1 MSLDTLDTGTRMAS
15 IRTSAAFQRT
25 RMAADRTLMA
35 GIRTSLSMI
44 GFGFTIFSFF
54 RTLSRDG
61 LLRAGAHPNAPA
73 LFGLSLVS
81 LGIIVLTFA
90 LIGEWRFD
98 KTLREQRQVFIDA
111 GEMRADEPF
120 PRSWAWLIGLL
131 LLLIGLFAIG
141 NMALGLAQGAVQP

>member
-1 MSLDTLDTGTRMAS
+1 MSLDTFDTGTRMAS
-15 IRTSAAFQRT
+15 VRTSAAFQRT

-54 RTLSRDG
+54 RTLARDG
-61 LLRAGAHPNAPA
+61 LLREGAHENAPA
-73 LFGLSLVS
+73 MFGLSLVS
-81 LGIIVLTFA
+81 LGILVLTFS

-98 KTLREQRQVFIDA
+98 RTLREQRQVFIDA

-120 PRSWAWLIGLL
+120 PRSWVWLIGLL
-131 LLLIGLFAIG
+131 LLLIGLFVIG
-141 NMALGLAQGAVQP
+141 NMALSFAQA

>member
-15 IRTSAAFQRT
+15 VRTSAAFQRT

-54 RTLSRDG
+54 RTLARDG
-61 LLRAGAHPNAPA
+61 LLREGAPEHAPA
-73 LFGLSLVS
+73 LLGLSLVS
-81 LGIIVLTFA
+81 LGILVLTFA

-98 KTLREQRQVFIDA
+98 QTLRDQRQIFIDA
-111 GEMRADEPF
+111 GELRADEPF
-120 PRSWAWLIGLL
+120 PRSWVWLIGLL
-131 LLLIGLFAIG
+131 LLLIGLFVIG
-141 NMALGLAQGAVQP
+141 NMALSFAQA

>member
-1 MSLDTLDTGTRMAS
+1 MSIEKLDTGTRMAS
-15 IRTSAAFQRT
+15 VRTSAAFQRT

-54 RTLSRDG
+54 RTLARDG
-61 LLRAGAHPNAPA
+61 LLREGAHENAPA
-73 LFGLSLVS
+73 MLGLSLVS
-81 LGIIVLTFA
+81 LGILVLTFA

-98 KTLREQRQVFIDA
+98 QTLRDQRQVFIDA

-120 PRSWAWLIGLL
+120 PRSWVWLIGLL
-131 LLLIGLFAIG
+131 LLLIGLFVIG
-141 NMALGLAQGAVQP
+141 NMALSLAQA

>member
-1 MSLDTLDTGTRMAS
+1 MSIETLDTGTRMAS
-15 IRTSAAFQRT
+15 VRTSAAFQRT

-54 RTLSRDG
+54 RTLARDG
-61 LLRAGAHPNAPA
+61 LLREGAHANAPA

-81 LGIIVLTFA
+81 LGILVLSFA
-90 LIGEWRFD
+90 LIGEWRFGQ
-98 KTLREQRQVFIDA
+98 TLREQRQIFIDA

-120 PRSWAWLIGLL
+120 PKSWVWLMGFLL
-131 LLLIGLFAIG
+131 LLVGLFAIG
-141 NMALGLAQGAVQP
+141 NMALSLVQA

>member
-1 MSLDTLDTGTRMAS
+1 MSPDQFDTGTRLAS
-15 IRTSAAFQRT
+15 IRTGAAFQRT

-54 RTLSRDG
+54 RTMAREG
-61 LLRAGAHPNAPA
+61 LLREGAHQNAPA

-81 LGIIVLTFA
+81 LGILVLIMA
-90 LIGEWRFD
+90 LIGEWKFD
-98 KTLREQRQVFIDA
+98 RSLRDQRQVFIDA
-111 GEMRADEPF
+111 GEIRAGEPF
-120 PRSWAWLIGLL
+120 PRSWVWLIGLL

-141 NMALGLAQGAVQP
+141 NMALSVAQAR

>member
-1 MSLDTLDTGTRMAS
+1 MSLDTFDTGTRMAS
-15 IRTSAAFQRT
+15 VRTSAAFQRT

-54 RTLSRDG
+54 RSLARDG
-61 LLRAGAHPNAPA
+61 LLRPGAPENAPA
-73 LFGLSLVS
+73 MFGLSLVS
-81 LGIIVLTFA
+81 LGILVLSMA

-98 KTLREQRQVFIDA
+98 RTLREQRDVFIAA

-120 PRSWAWLIGLL
+120 PRSWVWLIGMLL
-131 LLLIGLFAIG
+131 LLVGLFAFG
-141 NMALGLAQGAVQP
+141 NMALSLVANPL